1 MYYFN
6 IRQLSSAAAF
16 PASAAPDLSLAQIHV
31 LQMANRRTRDRV
43 HEIVFEADTPTGKWF
58 DIGLLVLIV
67 LSVIVVMLESSAD
80 WYEAYGPVFDILEWV
95 FTILFTIEYV
105 MRLWVTIRPWKYALS
120 FYGIID
126 LIAIL
131 PSYLSYFLV
140 GSQYFVIIRIFRLL
154 RVFRIFKLGKFLT
167 EGDQLR
173 RALIASRNKIMVFL
187 FTVTLLVI
195 LIGSVMY
202 LIEGGS
208 NQGFSSIP
216 RSVYWAIVTLTTVGY
231 GDITPQTSVG
241 QFLSAVVMILGYA
254 IIAVPT
260 GIVTNEMITNGTGK
274 SKFTNTQ
281 VCRYCTREG
290 HADDALYCKY
300 CGGRLNEN

>member
-1 MYYFN
+1 
-6 IRQLSSAAAF
+6 
-16 PASAAPDLSLAQIHV
+16 
-31 LQMANRRTRDRV
+31 MANHRNRDYV
-43 HEIVFEADTPTGKWF
+43 HEIVFEADTPAGKWF

-67 LSVIVVMLESSAD
+67 LSVIVVMLESSED
-80 WYEAYGPVFDILEWV
+80 WYRQYGHIFDVLEWI

-105 MRLWVTIRPWKYALS
+105 MRLWITIRPWKYALS

-131 PSYLSYFLV
+131 PSYLSYFFV
-140 GSQYFVIIRIFRLL
+140 GSQYFIIIRIFRLL

-187 FTVTLLVI
+187 FTVTLLVV

-202 LIEGGS
+202 LVEGGT
-208 NQGFSSIP
+208 NTGFSSIP
-216 RSVYWAIVTLTTVGY
+216 KSVYWAIVTLTTVGY
-231 GDITPQTSVG
+231 GDITPQTSSG
-241 QFLSAVVMILGYA
+241 QFLSAIVMILGYA

-260 GIVTNEMITNGTGK
+260 GIVTNEMISIGK
-274 SKFTNTQ
+274 DKSSSYNTQ
-281 VCRYCTREG
+281 VCRYCASER

-300 CGGRLNEN
+300 CGGRLNEDFNNPADL

>member
-1 MYYFN
+1 
-6 IRQLSSAAAF
+6 
-16 PASAAPDLSLAQIHV
+16 
-31 LQMANRRTRDRV
+31 MANRRTRDRV

-58 DIGLLVLIV
+58 DISLLVLIV
-67 LSVIVVMLESSAD
+67 LSVITVMLESSED
-80 WYEAYGPVFDILEWV
+80 WYSEYGQIFDTVEWI
-95 FTILFTIEYV
+95 FTIIFTIEYL

-131 PSYLSYFLV
+131 PSYLSFFLV

-187 FTVTLLVI
+187 FTVTLLVVI
-195 LIGSVMY
+195 IGSVMY
-202 LIEGGS
+202 LIEGGE
-208 NQGFSSIP
+208 NAGFSSIP

-231 GDITPQTSVG
+231 GDITPQSSVG

-260 GIVTNEMITNGTGK
+260 GIVTNEIIGQNNG
-274 SKFTNTQ
+274 SNFTNTQ

-300 CGGRLNEN
+300 CGGLLNEEENA